1 MAENKTLYKT
11 KQGALVGGVCAGFA
25 EVYDWDVT
33 MVRIVYALILV
44 FGVGSPVLLYLLLY
58 IILPDKENVIRTINK
73 DSLSDDFNINEDD
86 YKY

>member
-11 KQGALVGGVCAGFA
+11 KQGSLVGGVCAGFA